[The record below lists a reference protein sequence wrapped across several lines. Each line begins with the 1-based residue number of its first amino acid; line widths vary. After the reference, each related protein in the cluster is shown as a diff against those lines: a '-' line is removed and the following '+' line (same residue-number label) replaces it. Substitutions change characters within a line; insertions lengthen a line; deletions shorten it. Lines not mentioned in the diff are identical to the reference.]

1 MIGHVGTVTAV
12 STPPGKGGVAVI
24 RVSGDNALA
33 IAEKCFVP
41 KNGKPLSALPPRRA
55 VYGNIILD
63 GEIVDDGLLLYFPA
77 PNSYTGEDVIELS
90 CHGGPLLSGMVLEAT
105 LKAGAIPAPAGEF
118 TRRAYLAGKLSLSD
132 AEAVGLAID
141 AVTRSQ
147 VRLSA
152 SDSRDRLSSAV
163 GEIHDRLLTLLSSL
177 YASIDYP
184 EEDLADLSREQV
196 ADGVGAILTDL
207 IALQNTYRTGRA
219 IREGIPAAL
228 AGKPNVG
235 KSAVFNRLLGEDA
248 AIVTEIPGT
257 TRDVLEYPLPVGR
270 ALLRLADTAGLRDT
284 SDPVETIGV
293 ERAKKKIGGSEVLLL
308 VLDVSRPLEKEDAD
322 LLALARDFAGV
333 AVLLLNKSDL
343 APAWGK
349 ADLPDGAP
357 AAFPVSAK
365 TGDGFDALKEYLSNA
380 LTDENLSLGCD
391 AIVSSARQAAAIGG
405 AVKDLSACLD
415 ALNTGVPVDAA
426 ASLAEAALASLSEVD
441 GRTVTGEIVD
451 EIFSHFCVG
460 K

>member
-24 RVSGDNALA
+24 RVSGENAFA
-33 IAEKCFVP
+33 VAEKCFVP
-41 KNGKPLSALPPRRA
+41 KNGKPLSANPPRRA
-55 VYGNIILD
+55 VYGNILLD
-63 GEIVDDGLLLYFPA
+63 GEIIDDGLLLYFPA
-77 PNSYTGEDVIELS
+77 PNSYTGEDVVELS
-90 CHGGPLLSGMVLEAT
+90 CHGGPLLTGMVLEAT
-105 LKAGAIPAPAGEF
+105 LKAGAIPAPPGEF
-118 TRRAYLAGKLSLSD
+118 TRRAYLTGKLSLSD

-141 AVTRSQ
+141 AVTRAQ

-152 SDSRDRLSSAV
+152 EDSRDRLSDAV
-163 GEIHDRLLTLLSSL
+163 GSIHDRLLTLLSSL

-196 ADGVGAILTDL
+196 SEGVFAILTDL
-207 IALQNTYRTGRA
+207 SSLGKTYRTGRA
-219 IREGIPAAL
+219 IREGVPAAI

-235 KSAVFNRLLGEDA
+235 KSAIFNRLLGEEK

-270 ALLRLADTAGLRDT
+270 ALLRLADTAGLRETD
-284 SDPVETIGV
+284 DPVETIGV

-308 VLDVSRPLEKEDAD
+308 VLDTSRPLEKEDTD
-322 LLALARDFAGV
+322 LLALAKEFSGV
-333 AVLLLNKSDL
+333 SVLLLNKSDL
-343 APAWGK
+343 APAWDK
-349 ADLPDGAP
+349 ADLPTGSP
-357 AAFPVSAK
+357 AAFAVSAK
-365 TGDGFDALKEYLSNA
+365 TGEGFNAVTDYLEKA
-380 LTDENLSLGCD
+380 LTDENLSLGSD
-391 AIVSSARQAAAIGG
+391 AIVVTARQSAAID
-405 AVKDLSACLD
+405 AATKDLSACLD
-415 ALNTGVPVDAA
+415 ALKTGVPVDAA

>member
-41 KNGKPLSALPPRRA
+41 KCGKPLSALPPRRA
-55 VYGNIILD
+55 VYGNILLD

-90 CHGGPLLSGMVLEAT
+90 CHGGPLLTGMVLEAT
-105 LKAGAIPAPAGEF
+105 LKAGAIPAPSGEF

-141 AVTRSQ
+141 AVTRAQ

-152 SDSRDRLSSAV
+152 EDSRDRLSDAV
-163 GEIHDRLLTLLSSL
+163 GGIHDRLLTLLSSL

-196 ADGVGAILTDL
+196 SEGVFAILTDL
-207 IALQNTYRTGRA
+207 SSLGKTYRTGRA
-219 IREGIPAAL
+219 IREGIPATL

-270 ALLRLADTAGLRDT
+270 ALLRLADTAGLRET
-284 SDPVETIGV
+284 ADPVETIGV

-308 VLDVSRPLEKEDAD
+308 VLDTSRPLEKDDFD
-322 LLALARDFAGV
+322 LLALARGFAGV

-343 APAWGK
+343 SPVWDK
-349 ADLPDGAP
+349 SDLPADAP
-357 AAFPVSAK
+357 EAFAVSAK
-365 TGDGFDALKEYLSNA
+365 TGAGFETVTAYLEKA

-391 AIVSSARQAAAIGG
+391 AIVSSARQAAAIT
-405 AVKDLSACLD
+405 AALNDLTACLE
-415 ALNTGVPVDAA
+415 ALNAGVPVDAA

>member
-24 RVSGDNALA
+24 RVSGENALA
-33 IAEKCFVP
+33 VAEKCFVP
-41 KNGKPLSALPPRRA
+41 KNGKALSALPPRRA
-55 VYGNIILD
+55 VYGNILLD

-77 PNSYTGEDVIELS
+77 PNSYTGEDVVELS
-90 CHGGPLLSGMVLEAT
+90 CHGGPLLTGMVLEAT
-105 LKAGAIPAPAGEF
+105 LKAGAIIAPPGEF

-141 AVTRSQ
+141 AVTRAQ

-152 SDSRDRLSSAV
+152 EDSRDRLSSAV
-163 GEIHDRLLTLLSSL
+163 GGIHDRLLTLLSSL

-196 ADGVGAILTDL
+196 AEGVSSILSDL
-207 IALQNTYRTGRA
+207 SELGKTYRTGRA
-219 IREGIPAAL
+219 ILEGVPAAI

-235 KSAVFNRLLGEDA
+235 KSAIFNRLLGRDA

-257 TRDVLEYPLPVGR
+257 TRDVLEHPLPVGR
-270 ALLRLADTAGLRDT
+270 ALLRLSDTAGLRETD
-284 SDPVETIGV
+284 DPVETIGV
-293 ERAKKKIGGSEVLLL
+293 ERAKTTIGGAEVLLL
-308 VLDVSRPLEKEDAD
+308 VLDTSRPLEKEDIE
-322 LLALARDFAGV
+322 LLALAKGFSGA

-343 APAWGK
+343 PSAWGI
-349 ADLPDGAP
+349 ADLPEGSP
-357 AAFPVSAK
+357 AAFNVSAV
-365 TGDGFDALKEYLSNA
+365 TGEGFAAVTAHLEKA
-380 LTDENLSLGCD
+380 LTDEDLSLGSD
-391 AIVSSARQAAAIGG
+391 AILTTARQSAAID
-405 AVKDLSACLD
+405 AAKNDLSACLD
-415 ALNTGVPVDAA
+415 ALNRGVPIDAA
-426 ASLAEAALASLSEVD
+426 ASMGEAALASLSEID

>member
-24 RVSGDNALA
+24 RVSGENALA
-33 IAEKCFVP
+33 VAEKCFVP
-41 KNGKPLSALPPRRA
+41 KNGKALSALPPRRA
-55 VYGNIILD
+55 VYGNILLD

-77 PNSYTGEDVIELS
+77 PNSYTGEDVVELS
-90 CHGGPLLSGMVLEAT
+90 CHGGPLLTGMVLEAT
-105 LKAGAIPAPAGEF
+105 LKAGAIPAPPGEF

-152 SDSRDRLSSAV
+152 SDSRDRLSDAV
-163 GEIHDRLLTLLSSL
+163 GSIHDRLLTLLSSL

-196 ADGVGAILTDL
+196 SEGVFAILTDL
-207 IALQNTYRTGRA
+207 SSLGKTYRTGRA
-219 IREGIPAAL
+219 IREGVPAAI

-235 KSAVFNRLLGEDA
+235 KSAIFNRLLGEDA

-270 ALLRLADTAGLRDT
+270 ALLRLADTAGLRETD
-284 SDPVETIGV
+284 DPVETIGV

-308 VLDVSRPLEKEDAD
+308 VLDTSRPLEKLDTD
-322 LLALARDFAGV
+322 LLALAKEFSGV
-333 AVLLLNKSDL
+333 SVLLLNKSDL
-343 APAWGK
+343 ASAWDK
-349 ADLPDGAP
+349 ADLPEGSP

-365 TGDGFDALKEYLSNA
+365 TGEGFDKVTDYLEKA
-380 LTDENLSLGCD
+380 LTDENLSLGSD
-391 AIVSSARQAAAIGG
+391 AIVATARQAAAIDA

>member
-24 RVSGDNALA
+24 RVSGENALA
-33 IAEKCFVP
+33 VAEKCFVP
-41 KNGKPLSALPPRRA
+41 KNGKPLSANPPRRA
-55 VYGNIILD
+55 VYGNILLD
-63 GEIVDDGLLLYFPA
+63 GEIVDDGLLLYFPT
-77 PNSYTGEDVIELS
+77 PNSYTGEDVVELS
-90 CHGGPLLSGMVLEAT
+90 CHGGPLLTGMVLEAT
-105 LKAGAIPAPAGEF
+105 LKAGAIPAPPGEF

-141 AVTRSQ
+141 AVTRAQ

-152 SDSRDRLSSAV
+152 EDSRDRLSDAV
-163 GEIHDRLLTLLSSL
+163 GSIHDRLLTLLSSL

-196 ADGVGAILTDL
+196 SEGVFAILTDL
-207 IALQNTYRTGRA
+207 SSLGKTYRTGRA
-219 IREGIPAAL
+219 IREGVPAAI

-235 KSAVFNRLLGEDA
+235 KSAIFNRLLGRDA

-270 ALLRLADTAGLRDT
+270 ALLRLADTAGLRETD
-284 SDPVETIGV
+284 DPVESIGV
-293 ERAKKKIGGSEVLLL
+293 ERARKTVGGAEVLLL
-308 VLDVSRPLEKEDAD
+308 ALDTSRPLEKEDRE
-322 LLALARDFAGV
+322 LLSLAKDFSGA

-343 APAWGK
+343 ASAWGES
-349 ADLPDGAP
+349 DLPTGSP
-357 AAFPVSAK
+357 AAFAVSAM
-365 TGDGFDALKEYLSNA
+365 TGAGFDKVTDYLEKA
-380 LTDENLSLGCD
+380 LTDENLSLGSD
-391 AIVSSARQAAAIGG
+391 AIVATARQSAAID
-405 AVKDLSACLD
+405 AATKDLSACLD
-415 ALNTGVPVDAA
+415 ALKTGVPVDAA

>member
-24 RVSGDNALA
+24 RVSGENALA
-33 IAEKCFVP
+33 VAEKCFVP
-41 KNGKPLSALPPRRA
+41 KNGKTLSANPPRRA
-55 VYGNIILD
+55 VYGNILLD

-77 PNSYTGEDVIELS
+77 PNSYTGEDVVELS
-90 CHGGPLLSGMVLEAT
+90 CHGGPLLTGMVLEAT
-105 LKAGAIPAPAGEF
+105 LKAGAIPAPPGEF
-118 TRRAYLAGKLSLSD
+118 TRRAYLAGKLSLSN

-152 SDSRDRLSSAV
+152 EDSRDRLSSAV
-163 GEIHDRLLTLLSSL
+163 GSIHDRLLTLLSSL

-196 ADGVGAILTDL
+196 SEGVFAILTDL
-207 IALQNTYRTGRA
+207 SSLGKTYRTGRA
-219 IREGIPAAL
+219 IREGVPAAI

-235 KSAVFNRLLGEDA
+235 KSAIFNRLLGEDA

-270 ALLRLADTAGLRDT
+270 ALLRLADTAGLRETD
-284 SDPVETIGV
+284 DPVETIGV

-308 VLDVSRPLEKEDAD
+308 VLDTSRPLEKEDTD
-322 LLALARDFAGV
+322 LLALAKEFSGV
-333 AVLLLNKSDL
+333 SVLLLNKSDL
-343 APAWGK
+343 ASAWGES
-349 ADLPDGAP
+349 DLSAGSP
-357 AAFPVSAK
+357 AAFAVSAM
-365 TGDGFDALKEYLSNA
+365 TGAGFDKVTDYLEKA
-380 LTDENLSLGCD
+380 LTDENLSLGSD
-391 AIVSSARQAAAIGG
+391 AIVATARQSAAID
-405 AVKDLSACLD
+405 AATKDLSACLD

>member
-24 RVSGDNALA
+24 RVSGDHALA
-33 IAEKCFVP
+33 VAEKCFVP
-41 KNGKPLSALPPRRA
+41 KNGKALSAQPPRRA
-55 VYGNIILD
+55 VYGDILLD

-77 PNSYTGEDVIELS
+77 PNSYTGEDVVELS
-90 CHGGPLLSGMVLEAT
+90 CHGGPLLTGMVLEAT
-105 LKAGAIPAPAGEF
+105 LKAGAIPAPPGEF

-152 SDSRDRLSSAV
+152 EDSRDRLSSAV

-196 ADGVGAILTDL
+196 SEGVFAILTDL
-207 IALQNTYRTGRA
+207 SSLGKTYRTGRA
-219 IREGIPAAL
+219 IREGVPAAI

-235 KSAVFNRLLGEDA
+235 KSAIFNRLLGEDA

-270 ALLRLADTAGLRDT
+270 ALLRLADTAGLRETD
-284 SDPVETIGV
+284 DPVETIGV
-293 ERAKKKIGGSEVLLL
+293 ERAKKKIGVAEVLLL
-308 VLDVSRPLEKEDAD
+308 VLDTSRPLEKLDTD
-322 LLALARDFAGV
+322 LLALAKEFSGV
-333 AVLLLNKSDL
+333 SVLLLNKSDL
-343 APAWGK
+343 ASAWNK
-349 ADLPDGAP
+349 ADLPEGSP

-365 TGDGFDALKEYLSNA
+365 TGEGFDKLTDYLEKA
-380 LTDENLSLGCD
+380 LTDENLLLGSD
-391 AIVSSARQAAAIGG
+391 AIVATARQAAAIDA

>member
-24 RVSGDNALA
+24 RVSGENALA
-33 IAEKCFVP
+33 VAEKCFVP
-41 KNGKPLSALPPRRA
+41 KNGKPLSANPPRRA
-55 VYGNIILD
+55 VYGNILLD
-63 GEIVDDGLLLYFPA
+63 GEIIDDGLLLYFPA
-77 PNSYTGEDVIELS
+77 PNSYTGEDVVELS
-90 CHGGPLLSGMVLEAT
+90 CHGGPLLTGMVLEAT
-105 LKAGAIPAPAGEF
+105 LKAGAIPAPPGEF

-141 AVTRSQ
+141 AVTRAQ

-152 SDSRDRLSSAV
+152 VDSRDRLSDAV
-163 GEIHDRLLTLLSSL
+163 GSIHDRLLTLLSSL

-196 ADGVGAILTDL
+196 SEGVFAILTDL
-207 IALQNTYRTGRA
+207 SSLGKTYRTGRA
-219 IREGIPAAL
+219 IREGVPAAI

-235 KSAVFNRLLGEDA
+235 KSAIFNRLLGEEK

-270 ALLRLADTAGLRDT
+270 ALLRLADTAGLRETD
-284 SDPVETIGV
+284 DPVESIGV
-293 ERAKKKIGGSEVLLL
+293 ERARKTVGGAEVLLL
-308 VLDVSRPLEKEDAD
+308 ALDTSRPLEKEDRE
-322 LLALARDFAGV
+322 LLSLAKDFSGA

-343 APAWGK
+343 ASAWGES
-349 ADLPDGAP
+349 DLPTGSP
-357 AAFPVSAK
+357 AAFAVSAK
-365 TGDGFDALKEYLSNA
+365 TGEGFNAVTDYLEKA
-380 LTDENLSLGCD
+380 LTDENLSLGSD
-391 AIVSSARQAAAIGG
+391 AIVATARQSAAID
-405 AVKDLSACLD
+405 AATKDLSACLD
-415 ALNTGVPVDAA
+415 ALKTGVPVDAA

>member
-24 RVSGDNALA
+24 RVSGENALA
-33 IAEKCFVP
+33 VAEKCFVP
-41 KNGKPLSALPPRRA
+41 KNGKALSALPPRRA
-55 VYGNIILD
+55 VYGNILLD

-77 PNSYTGEDVIELS
+77 PNSYTGEDVVELS
-90 CHGGPLLSGMVLEAT
+90 CHGGPLLTGMVLEAT
-105 LKAGAIPAPAGEF
+105 LKAGAIPAPPGEF

-141 AVTRSQ
+141 AVTRAQ

-152 SDSRDRLSSAV
+152 EDSRDRLSSAV
-163 GEIHDRLLTLLSSL
+163 GSIHDRLLTLLSSL

-196 ADGVGAILTDL
+196 SEGVLAILTDL
-207 IALQNTYRTGRA
+207 SSLGKTYRTGRA
-219 IREGIPAAL
+219 IREGVPAAI

-235 KSAVFNRLLGEDA
+235 KSAIFNRLLGEDA

-270 ALLRLADTAGLRDT
+270 ALLRLADTAGLRETD
-284 SDPVETIGV
+284 DPVETIGV

-308 VLDVSRPLEKEDAD
+308 VLDTSRPLETEDRE
-322 LLALARDFAGV
+322 LLSLAKDFAGV

-343 APAWGK
+343 APAWGEP
-349 ADLPDGAP
+349 DLSAGSP

-365 TGDGFDALKEYLSNA
+365 TGEGFDKVTDYLEGA
-380 LTDENLSLGCD
+380 LTDENLSLGSD
-391 AIVSSARQAAAIGG
+391 AIVATARQAAAIDA

>member
-1 MIGHVGTVTAV
+1 MTGHVGTVTAI

-24 RVSGDNALA
+24 RVSGDDALA
-33 IAEKCFVP
+33 VAAKCFVP
-41 KNGKPLSALPPRRA
+41 KSGKPVSAVPPRRA
-55 VYGNIILD
+55 IYGNILLD
-63 GEIVDDGLLLYFPA
+63 GKIIDDGLLLYFPA
-77 PNSYTGEDVIELS
+77 PDSYTGEDVIELS
-90 CHGGPLLSGMVLEAT
+90 CHGGSLLSGMVLEAT

-132 AEAVGLAID
+132 VEAVGLAID
-141 AVTRSQ
+141 AVTPAQ
-147 VRLSA
+147 VRLAA
-152 SDSRDRLSSAV
+152 SDSRNRLRDAI
-163 GEIHDRLLTLLSSL
+163 GGLHDRLLTLLSSL

-184 EEDLADLSREQV
+184 DEDLAELSGGEI
-196 ADGVGAILTDL
+196 ADGIEQIHADLT
-207 IALQNTYRTGRA
+207 ALGETYRTGRA
-219 IREGIPAAL
+219 IREGLPAVI

-257 TRDVLEYPLPVGR
+257 TRDVLEYPLAVGR

-293 ERAKKKIGGSEVLLL
+293 ERARKKIGGAEVLLL
-308 VLDVSRPLEKEDAD
+308 VLDTSRPQEEEDRA

-343 APAWGK
+343 PAVWGK
-349 ADLPDGAP
+349 NDLPENSP
-357 AAFPVSAK
+357 AAFSVSAE
-365 TGDGFDALKEYLSNA
+365 TGAGFDEATDYLSRA
-380 LTDENLSLGCD
+380 LTDENLSLGED
-391 AIVSSARQAAAIGG
+391 AVVASARQSAAISS
-405 AVKDLSACLD
+405 ACNDLAACLD
-415 ALNTGVPVDAA
+415 SLRRGVPIDAA

-441 GRTVTGEIVD
+441 GRTVSGEIVD
-451 EIFSHFCVG
+451 EIFSRFCVG

>member
-24 RVSGDNALA
+24 RVSGENALA
-33 IAEKCFVP
+33 VAEKCFVP
-41 KNGKPLSALPPRRA
+41 KNGKPLSANPPRRA
-55 VYGNIILD
+55 VYGNILLD

-77 PNSYTGEDVIELS
+77 PNSYTGEDVVELS
-90 CHGGPLLSGMVLEAT
+90 CHGGPLLTGMVLEAT
-105 LKAGAIPAPAGEF
+105 LKAGAIPAPPGEF

-141 AVTRSQ
+141 AVTRAQ

-152 SDSRDRLSSAV
+152 EDSRDRLSDAV
-163 GEIHDRLLTLLSSL
+163 GSIHDRLLTLLSSL

-196 ADGVGAILTDL
+196 SEGVFAILTDL
-207 IALQNTYRTGRA
+207 SSLGKTYRTGRA
-219 IREGIPAAL
+219 IREGVPAAI

-235 KSAVFNRLLGEDA
+235 KSAIFNRLLGRDA

-270 ALLRLADTAGLRDT
+270 ALLRLADTAGLRETD
-284 SDPVETIGV
+284 DPVESIGV
-293 ERAKKKIGGSEVLLL
+293 ERARKTVGGAEVLLL
-308 VLDVSRPLEKEDAD
+308 ALDTSRPLEKEDRE
-322 LLALARDFAGV
+322 LLSLAKDFSGA

-343 APAWGK
+343 ASAWDK
-349 ADLPDGAP
+349 ADLPTGSP
-357 AAFPVSAK
+357 AAFAVSAM
-365 TGDGFDALKEYLSNA
+365 TGAGFDKVTDYLEKA
-380 LTDENLSLGCD
+380 LTDENLSLGSD
-391 AIVSSARQAAAIGG
+391 AIVATARQSAAID
-405 AVKDLSACLD
+405 AATKDLSACLD
-415 ALNTGVPVDAA
+415 ALKTGVPVDAA

>member
-24 RVSGDNALA
+24 RVSGENALA
-33 IAEKCFVP
+33 VAEKCFVP
-41 KNGKPLSALPPRRA
+41 KNGKALSANPPRRA
-55 VYGNIILD
+55 VYGNILLD

-77 PNSYTGEDVIELS
+77 PNSYTGEDVVELS
-90 CHGGPLLSGMVLEAT
+90 CHGGPLLTGMVLEAT
-105 LKAGAIPAPAGEF
+105 LKAGAIPAPPGEF

-141 AVTRSQ
+141 AVTPAQ

-152 SDSRDRLSSAV
+152 EDSRDRLSDAV
-163 GEIHDRLLTLLSSL
+163 GSIHDRLLTLLSSL

-196 ADGVGAILTDL
+196 SEGVFAILTDL
-207 IALQNTYRTGRA
+207 SSLGKTYRTGRA
-219 IREGIPAAL
+219 IREGIPAAI

-235 KSAVFNRLLGEDA
+235 KSAIFNRLLGRDA

-270 ALLRLADTAGLRDT
+270 ALLRLADTAGLRETD
-284 SDPVETIGV
+284 DPVESIGV
-293 ERAKKKIGGSEVLLL
+293 ERARKTVGGAEVLLL
-308 VLDVSRPLEKEDAD
+308 ALDTSRPLEKEDRE
-322 LLALARDFAGV
+322 LLSLAKDFSGA

-343 APAWGK
+343 ASAWGES
-349 ADLPDGAP
+349 DLPAGSP
-357 AAFPVSAK
+357 AAFAVSAK
-365 TGDGFDALKEYLSNA
+365 TGEGFNAVTDYLEKA
-380 LTDENLSLGCD
+380 LTDEHLSLGSD
-391 AIVSSARQAAAIGG
+391 AIVATARQSAAIDAAA
-405 AVKDLSACLD
+405 KDLSACLD
-415 ALNTGVPVDAA
+415 ALNAGVPVDAA